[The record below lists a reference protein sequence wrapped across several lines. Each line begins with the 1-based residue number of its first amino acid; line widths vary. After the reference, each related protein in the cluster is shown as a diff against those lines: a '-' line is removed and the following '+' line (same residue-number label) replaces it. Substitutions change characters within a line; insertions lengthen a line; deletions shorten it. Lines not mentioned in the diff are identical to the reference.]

1 MTMPVQA
8 PAGQGGSAF
17 LYLLFK
23 ANLKGYLLVTA
34 MGVWQ
39 PHLVFLLGSLPS
51 ASIHL
56 QMATQ
61 PVPAD
66 VRGAVGRRM

>member
-1 MTMPVQA
+1 MAIPVQA
-8 PAGQGGSAF
+8 AARQGGSAS

-23 ANLKGYLLVTA
+23 ANLKGYLLVIA

-39 PHLVFLLGSLPS
+39 PHLVFLLCSLAS
-51 ASIHL
+51 ASVHL

-66 VRGAVGRRM
+66 VRGELGRQL